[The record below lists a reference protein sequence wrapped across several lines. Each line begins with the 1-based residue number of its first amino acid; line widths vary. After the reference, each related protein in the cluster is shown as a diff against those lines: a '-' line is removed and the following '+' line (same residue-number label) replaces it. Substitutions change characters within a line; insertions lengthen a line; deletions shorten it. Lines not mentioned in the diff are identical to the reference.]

1 MDNFRMHLKF
11 CLILNVLILVLTS
24 DGISQ
29 HLQVQNRENSA
40 KINKGAL
47 IYQSGDDSL
56 RKFFVRQEPVVIL
69 KSSESVYYETNNGSE
84 MLLRVSNASEKTR
97 CHFYINGKGESQL
110 VSLPPNMPDSTFYLI
125 KDWAGSQLLISNVT
139 DSVLSSKIT
148 VLLVG
153 N

>member
-1 MDNFRMHLKF
+1 MDSFGRYLKL
-11 CLILNVLILVLTS
+11 CLILSVLILVLTN
-24 DGISQ
+24 DAISQ
-29 HLQVQNRENSA
+29 HLQIQNRADSV
-40 KINKGAL
+40 KINKGSL
-47 IYQSGDDSL
+47 IYHSDDDSL

-84 MLLRVSNASEKTR
+84 MLLRVSNASEKAS
-97 CHFYINGKGESQL
+97 CHFYINGKGESRL
-110 VSLPPNMPDSTFYLI
+110 ISLPPNMPDSTFYLI

-139 DSVLSSKIT
+139 DSTLSSKIT